1 VPFSFFLINTKFFFN
16 RASGTIGI
24 SAGFLVMEFFKKVWG
39 SVEIIVFYNVLGG
52 FAPATAAAPVMI
64 FVENRFIMDI
74 W

>member
-1 VPFSFFLINTKFFFN
+1 M
-16 RASGTIGI
+16 GI